1 MLQHP
6 DMPTQPWQVITVD
19 FVTKLPVSTTLY
31 DMILV
36 VTDKFTKYIHLVPT
50 SETIDA
56 ADMAYLFLEH
66 VVAHHGVP
74 ETIISD

>member
-1 MLQHP
+1 M
-6 DMPTQPWQVITVD
+6 
-19 FVTKLPVSTTLY
+19 LY

-36 VTDKFTKYIHLVPT
+36 VTDKFTKYIHLVPM

-74 ETIISD
+74 ETIILD